1 MICTQPRKG
10 QKGQV
15 RILEAVI
22 AAVILLL
29 TFSVAS
35 IMVQSSNVKV
45 VQEKGDLDRL
55 GYNVLSIIAESG
67 GIDSSQTNL
76 TITTTLQANLPPSI
90 YYSFT
95 ILNWSTAS
103 NSLVP
108 YLTVSNTAS
117 FINATEISSTSTM
130 YTSSNG
136 QIRQLLLQ
144 LARAGES

>member
-1 MICTQPRKG
+1 LICTQPRKG